1 MNKDNAVKIIKYFR
15 DDYCNSD
22 IKKIPNRTF
31 KGICD
36 NYMNSDSSKY
46 AKAFYLLLWDD
57 IPYIEN
63 FDEYYGGD
71 TINSFNTLFNNG
83 VNIREKFKDDNA
95 FLQKIENF
103 ESKVYCLANF
113 MPMPKKKPKDAYYQK
128 TINEYRSLGNISN
141 SETIYYYKDY
151 FDVFLKNMKNIFEVA
166 EKNKIDEHLE
176 ALVDANNF
184 YFGEKYINYDIKT
197 FRIKNYLDNYIDKR
211 GTILIDFQKHYT
223 AGDYNVTDFKDI
235 VSEYIDV
242 VTNLIDNRAIKIA
255 EALKK
260 YKELK

>member
-1 MNKDNAVKIIKYFR
+1 
-15 DDYCNSD
+15 
-22 IKKIPNRTF
+22 
-31 KGICD
+31 
-36 NYMNSDSSKY
+36 
-46 AKAFYLLLWDD
+46 
-57 IPYIEN
+57 
-63 FDEYYGGD
+63 
-71 TINSFNTLFNNG
+71 
-83 VNIREKFKDDNA
+83 
-95 FLQKIENF
+95 
-103 ESKVYCLANF
+103 
-113 MPMPKKKPKDAYYQK
+113 
-128 TINEYRSLGNISN
+128 
-141 SETIYYYKDY
+141 
-151 FDVFLKNMKNIFEVA
+151 MKNIFEVA